1 MQTDRPKTESDALFP
16 FFQTSAQNRERKQK
30 SDSAMDKIE
39 EHFYRTRDKTGISLD
54 AAQLISWAKTQ
65 GLYKASTRGEVFR
78 FLRESSRVDQGAFAR
93 PLPVK
98 DYQTVSPL
106 RPGVFFID
114 YGEFHKSWSGS
125 NGGATGFLVAVENV
139 TCKLFVL
146 PTRGKGTAQWLESI
160 EKFVELSRQVSVIYS
175 DRDTVAQSARF
186 RTDLMERFGIRWHFL
201 RSRHKSFLA
210 ERFIGYVKKK
220 LSQALEHAQRRS
232 GKGTPVKR
240 WVDYVEPLVKIYND
254 QKVEGTRYRRRTVS
268 RENFNDLL
276 AQLFG
281 NDKNYDLRFNSF
293 AVGEFSHRANWNAKL
308 FKFSL
313 GDQVRINRRADWA
326 DPENRLG
333 FVKASTR
340 GSFGRRIY
348 KVVGRQL
355 RWNKAYTKLI
365 PIYALDGL
373 PPGGGFTFY
382 ESDLVRVSDDR

>member
-1 MQTDRPKTESDALFP
+1 ME
-16 FFQTSAQNRERKQK
+16 
-30 SDSAMDKIE
+30 KIR
-39 EHFYRTRDKTGISLD
+39 EHFFATRDKTGVSLD
-54 AAQLISWAKTQ
+54 GNQLVAWARSRGLLKTVSRADV
-65 GLYKASTRGEVFR
+65 LR
-78 FLRESSRVDQGAFAR
+78 FLRESAQVNQGAFAK
-93 PLPVK
+93 PHPVK

-139 TCKLFVL
+139 TCRLFVL

-160 EKFVELSRQVSVIYS
+160 ERFVELSRQVSVIYS

-186 RTDLMERFGIRWHFL
+186 RTQLMNRFGIRWHFL

-220 LSQALEHAQRRS
+220 LSQALEHAQRRAGPS
-232 GKGTPVKR
+232 RTVKR
-240 WVDYVEPLVKIYND
+240 WIDYVEPLTNIYNA
-254 QKVEGTRYRRRTVS
+254 QKIEGTNYRRRTVS

-276 AQLFG
+276 TQIFD
-281 NDKNYDLRFNSF
+281 NDKNYDLRFNAFS
-293 AVGEFSHRANWNAKL
+293 VGDFSQRPEWNKKI

-313 GDQVRINRRADWA
+313 GDKVRVNRRADWA

-340 GSFGRRIY
+340 GSFGRNIY
-348 KVVGRQL
+348 TIAGRQL
-355 RWNKAYTKLI
+355 RWNKNYNKLI
-365 PIYALDGL
+365 PVYALDGL
-373 PPGGGFTFY
+373 PPGAGFTFY
-382 ESDLVRVSDDR
+382 EADLVRVTEP